1 MTQRLSISNL
11 FSDPPSF
18 TVKAVNKTVNESDE
32 VTFHCSAIGNPA
44 PRITWIKD
52 GKTMGSGETLRF
64 TALRN
69 DSGMYL
75 CSVDNGMNVTVKA
88 RTYLNVQCKFRHS

>member
-1 MTQRLSISNL
+1 M
-11 FSDPPSF
+11 
-18 TVKAVNKTVNESDE
+18 
-32 VTFHCSAIGNPA
+32 TFHCSAIGNPV

-52 GKTMGSGETLRF
+52 GKTVGSEETLRF

-88 RTYLNVQCKFRHS
+88 RTYLNVQCKFKHASLDYKKSLISLLNVAGNARMKLEDRVE